1 MEERLRALG
10 YDMATGKQAYAVTQ
24 PGSALDK
31 ACDVV
36 ALETATMWHSLT
48 AAMIDGPELSA
59 DEANMVLARVL
70 EALGEVLPIAAR
82 SVADNPAA
90 DLPTYRT
97 SGRDIGAAMRDMR
110 Q

>member
-1 MEERLRALG
+1 MTE
-10 YDMATGKQAYAVTQ
+10 

-31 ACDVV
+31 AADMC
-36 ALETATMWHSLT
+36 ALESATMWHSL
-48 AAMIDGPELSA
+48 ASAMCEADEPLSA

-90 DLPTYRT
+90 DLPIYRD
-97 SGRDIGAAMRDMR
+97 SGRDIGAAMRDMKP
-110 Q
+110 